1 MQGSMHCKSTKTNE
15 RKVLVSLMQFA
26 DNYGYCWQS
35 LSILL
40 CGFFQ
45 WQWPTCLHLFRRL
58 CHSLA
63 RKCTEV
69 GARVGFSLLL
79 FSSLFWPGA
88 VATSLSR
95 LFQSAMMCETVWQLH
110 VQSFSFAMVGCRVM
124 LMDSHGR
131 RRCQSSRVLTVACW
145 VDRPS
150 DVRFLLR
157 PFDFKDSLLNDILKY
172 FSHAPV
178 RSRNRKPVKIESK
191 RKQTLVC
198 RIQTSGWMRARS
210 QPRSDNSEVN
220 AVYGGTPLMRRWVSL
235 FLSPVSILLSLR
247 IISICLFSFCPSCQ
261 DVDGQISTTGF
272 CCVIFMSVTGEMLMW
287 QTPCPLSGAV
297 VWPALFRVFW
307 TPP

>member
-1 MQGSMHCKSTKTNE
+1 MGSDRPTYIFLKTM
-15 RKVLVSLMQFA
+15 S
-26 DNYGYCWQS
+26 QS
-35 LSILL
+35 
-40 CGFFQ
+40 G
-45 WQWPTCLHLFRRL
+45 P
-58 CHSLA
+58 
-63 RKCTEV
+63 EV
-69 GARVGFSLLL
+69 HRSWGAGVFLLL
-79 FSSLFWPGA
+79 FFGPGT
-88 VATSLSR
+88 VATFLGR
-95 LFQSAMMCETVWQLH
+95 LFQSAMVCGTVWQLH
-110 VQSFSFAMVGCRVM
+110 VQSFSFAMVGCRVK
-124 LMDSHGR
+124 LMDSHGQR
-131 RRCQSSRVLTVACW
+131 RWSQSSRVLTVAYW

-150 DVRFLLR
+150 DVRFLSR
-157 PFDFKDSLLNDILKY
+157 PFDFKDSLWNDILKY

-272 CCVIFMSVTGEMLMW
+272 YCAIFMSVTGEMLMW